1 MFTGKIYETWMEGIQ
16 EGKIK
21 EILKNVNPE
30 KHVLDIGCG
39 PGFLERYIKDSFL
52 VDVDL
57 ENLKKANGDGF
68 KVLADG
74 SHLPFRDKSFK
85 TVFCIDTIHLLNTGE
100 ITGEIKRVLS
110 DGKAVVSTFCN
121 EYSKSEKLFELKD
134 RFKDF
139 NVEREFLAGEGEMD
153 AVIVVRKTEHK
164 TINMRP

>member
-21 EILKNVNPE
+21 EILKNVKPE
-30 KHVLDIGCG
+30 KRVLDIGCG
-39 PGFLERYIKDSFL
+39 PGVLGRFINCFS

-74 SHLPFRDKSFK
+74 SHLPFKDRSFK
-85 TVFCIDTIHLLNTGE
+85 TVFCIDTIHLLNSE
-100 ITGEIKRVLS
+100 KITEEIKRLLF
-110 DGKAVVSTFCN
+110 DGTAIISTFCN
-121 EYSKSEKLFELKD
+121 EYNKSEKLFELKD

-139 NVEREFLAGEGEMD
+139 NVEREFFAGEEELD
-153 AVIVVRKTEHK
+153 VVIVIRDT
-164 TINMRP
+164 

>member
-16 EGKIK
+16 DGKIR
-21 EILKNVNPE
+21 EILKNVKPE
-30 KHVLDIGCG
+30 KHVLNIGCG
-39 PGFLERYIKDSFL
+39 PGFLEKYIRDSFL

-85 TVFCIDTIHLLNTGE
+85 TVFCIDTIHLLTGE
-100 ITGEIKRVLS
+100 ITEEIKRVLS
-110 DGKAVVSTFCN
+110 GGKAVVSTFCN
-121 EYSKSEKLFELKD
+121 EYNKSEKLFELKE

-139 NVEREFLAGEGEMD
+139 DLEREFFAGEGEMD
-153 AVIVVRKTEHK
+153 AVIV
-164 TINMRP
+164 IC